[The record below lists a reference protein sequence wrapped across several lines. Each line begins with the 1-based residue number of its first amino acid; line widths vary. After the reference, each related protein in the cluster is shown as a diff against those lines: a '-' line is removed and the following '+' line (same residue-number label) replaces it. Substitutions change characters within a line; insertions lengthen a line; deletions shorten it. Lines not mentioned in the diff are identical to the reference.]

1 MPFTPYHMGPGLL
14 IKSLLQGSFSLI
26 VFGWTQF
33 IMDLQ
38 PLFVLITGEG
48 QLHGISHTFI
58 GATLIAIF
66 SGFTGKYLS
75 EFLLLAIGI
84 SYQYNRVSWVVAV
97 VSAFIGTYSHVILDA
112 IMHADVQPYFP
123 FSVDNEFLEIISV
136 EMLHNYCMMSGLV
149 GILLLMAVNWRLIK
163 SMDL

>member
-1 MPFTPYHMGPGLL
+1 MGPGLL

-26 VFGWTQF
+26 VFGWAQF

-38 PLFVLITGEG
+38 PLFVIITGEG

-58 GATLIAIF
+58 GATAIALF
-66 SGFTGKYLS
+66 SALTGKYLS
-75 EFLLLAIGI
+75 EFLLLATGF
-84 SYQYNRVSWVVAV
+84 SSQYNLVSWLVAF

-123 FSVDNEFLEIISV
+123 FSVRNELLEIISV
-136 EMLHNYCMMSGLV
+136 EALHNYCMMAGLV

>member
-1 MPFTPYHMGPGLL
+1 MPFTPYHMGPGLF

-26 VFGWTQF
+26 VFGWSQF

-38 PLFVLITGEG
+38 PLFVMITGEG
-48 QLHGISHTFI
+48 QLHGFSHTFI

-75 EFLLLAIGI
+75 EFLLLAMGF
-84 SYQYNRVSWVVAV
+84 SYQYNRVSWVVAI

-123 FSVDNEFLEIISV
+123 FSESNELLKIISI
-136 EMLHNYCMMSGLV
+136 EALHNYCIMAGLV

>member
-1 MPFTPYHMGPGLL
+1 
-14 IKSLLQGSFSLI
+14 
-26 VFGWTQF
+26 
-33 IMDLQ
+33 MDLQ

>member
-1 MPFTPYHMGPGLL
+1 MGPGLF

-26 VFGWTQF
+26 VFGWSQF

-38 PLFVLITGEG
+38 PLFVMITGEG
-48 QLHGISHTFI
+48 QLHGFSHTFI

-75 EFLLLAIGI
+75 EFLLLAMGF

-123 FSVDNEFLEIISV
+123 FSESNELLKIISI
-136 EMLHNYCMMSGLV
+136 EALHNYCMMAGLV
-149 GILLLMAVNWRLIK
+149 GLMVFGITNLRMLK
-163 SMDL
+163 KVF

>member
-1 MPFTPYHMGPGLL
+1 MGPGLF

-26 VFGWTQF
+26 VFGWSQF

-38 PLFVLITGEG
+38 PLFVMITGEG
-48 QLHGISHTFI
+48 QLHGFSHTFI

-75 EFLLLAIGI
+75 EFLLLAMGF
-84 SYQYNRVSWVVAV
+84 SYQYNRVSWVVAI

-123 FSVDNEFLEIISV
+123 FSESNELLKIISI
-136 EMLHNYCMMSGLV
+136 EALHNYCIMAGLV